1 MEEQLDNN
9 GGKHPK
15 PPFPKQEQST
25 PGSEKKMHPKP
36 DHGEKTYKGNGLLKG
51 KKAIITGG
59 DSGIGK
65 AVAIAYAREGADV
78 LLIYFKN
85 KESEDALDTKYW
97 VEREGR
103 EAILMQ
109 GDIKERKFC
118 EEVVEKA
125 VSSWGKVDVL
135 INNAAYQMTYK
146 TFEEISDEEWLK
158 TFDTNVHGMFYMC
171 KLALPYISEKGTII
185 NTSSINS
192 YDPNPTLLPYALTK
206 GVIHHFT
213 YALNAL
219 LHENKKQIRVNSVAP
234 GPVWTS
240 LIPSTI
246 PDHENFGKNN
256 PMGRPAQP
264 SEIAPSYVFLADD
277 SASYIAGTT
286 IAVTGGRNTL

>member
-1 MEEQLDNN
+1 MEDQLENN
-9 GGKHPK
+9 TGKHPK

-25 PGSEKKMHPKP
+25 PGSEKNMHPKP
-36 DHGEKTYKGNGLLKG
+36 DHGEDTYKGNGLLKG

-125 VSSWGKVDVL
+125 ASSWGRIDVL

-171 KLALPYISEKGTII
+171 KLALPYLSEKGTII

-246 PDHENFGKNN
+246 PDHENFGENN

-264 SEIAPSYVFLADD
+264 SEIAPSYVFLAAD

>member
-1 MEEQLDNN
+1 MEKHVKNDS
-9 GGKHPK
+9 GKFPK
-15 PPFPKQEQST
+15 PPFPKQDQST
-25 PGSEKKMHPKP
+25 PGSEEEMYPKP
-36 DHGEKTYKGNGLLKG
+36 DHGEDTYKGNGLLNG

-65 AVAIAYAREGADV
+65 AVAIAYAREGVDV

-109 GDIKERKFC
+109 GDISQRSFC
-118 EEVVEKA
+118 EKVVAEA
-125 VSSWGKVDVL
+125 VSNWGRIDIL

-146 TFEEISDEEWLK
+146 SFEEISDEEWLK

-171 KLALPYISEKGTII
+171 KLALPYMGENGTII

-246 PDHENFGKNN
+246 PDHENFGKDN

-264 SEIAPSYVFLADD
+264 SEIAPSYVFLASD
-277 SASYIAGTT
+277 SASYISGTT
-286 IAVTGGRNTL
+286 IPVTGGRNTL